1 MSCRGCIYKAAPRAG
16 YMCDYLLLTGH
27 SRGCPIEGC
36 TKKKTR
42 GQAWRRKP
50 KPIIL
55 PGTPS
60 IHTAHKT
67 REDRPGTRLTFDE
80 AKALELYYAKKSD
93 AEISRALGGVISR
106 QGILMWR
113 RRRGLA
119 AKVPQSV
126 KKETVT

>member
-16 YMCDYLLLTGH
+16 YGCNYMLITGH
-27 SRGCPIEGC
+27 SRGCPVEGC
-36 TKKKTR
+36 TVKKTS
-42 GQAWRRKP
+42 GQARRKKP

-80 AKALELYYAKKSD
+80 AKALELYYAGHSD
-93 AEISRALGGVISR
+93 AEISDGLGGVISR

-126 KKETVT
+126 KKEAVT